1 MNCGSEW
8 QTLRAVEVGFN
19 AACATPW
26 RSIEMDANKNR
37 VAIRI
42 RDGDARSQ
50 RNKDVAIS
58 RHHHAIAVR
67 LQHRFQTLRDIE
79 VHCLLIHALARRA
92 ESFGAVSRVACVT
105 GVSIMPPAI
114 FTTPSSECTSFG
126 PSWFR
131 QSLRA

>member
-8 QTLRAVEVGFN
+8 QTLRAVEISFN

-37 VAIRI
+37 APIRI
-42 RDGDARSQ
+42 RDGNARSQ

-58 RHHHAIAVR
+58 CHYYAIARR

-79 VHCLLIHALARRA
+79 VHSLLVHALARDA
-92 ESFGAVSRVACVT
+92 AAVVSAVSGINNNGRGRPRALRRNRPGCWYRRR
-105 GVSIMPPAI
+105 A
-114 FTTPSSECTSFG
+114 
-126 PSWFR
+126 
-131 QSLRA
+131 SLRRLRARN

>member
-8 QTLRAVEVGFN
+8 QTLRTVEVSFN

-79 VHCLLIHALARRA
+79 VHCLLVHALARDA
-92 ESFGAVSRVACVT
+92 AAVVSAVT
-105 GVSIMPPAI
+105 GINNNGRGRPRALRRNRLG
-114 FTTPSSECTSFG
+114 CLY
-126 PSWFR
+126 R
-131 QSLRA
+131 RRASLRRLLARN